1 MRTLILNQTNIVQD
15 GFNNKLV
22 YRFPNSVTF
31 KNQEIAFASATMYFS
46 WENINISYQNNT
58 FTYNWLDALGV
69 STTYTVTIPNGTWE
83 ISAINAYLQYV
94 FIQNGHYL
102 VNGSGDNVYYA
113 EFLVN
118 PERYAIQINTF
129 LFPIALPAG
138 WSNPAA
144 VPFPPQPFNPIVTL
158 PAKFNEIMGYVVG
171 FATDQNLNNAYVPP
185 VSQYV
190 SKLAN
195 GTLSYIS
202 TTFPNVQPNS
212 SILFSISNIDNS
224 YATPSS
230 ILYTLTPSV
239 SVGQVI
245 SERVPEFAWLPLI
258 NGTTS
263 ELRLTILGT
272 DLNPIQLKDP
282 QITIVLVIK
291 DKLDIGMLK

>member
-1 MRTLILNQTNIVQD
+1 MRTLILNQTNIVPD
-15 GFNNKLV
+15 GQNNKLV

-58 FTYNWLDALGV
+58 FTYNWINGGGV
-69 STTYTVTIPNGTWE
+69 ATTYTVTIPNGTWE

-129 LFPIALPAG
+129 LFPTALPAG

-144 VPFPPQPFNPIVTL
+144 VPFPPQSFNPIITL

-185 VSQYV
+185 VSQFV

-291 DKLDIGMLK
+291 DKLDFGMIK